1 MQANLRLFSVQS
13 REPWVRISGSLLAS
27 FCLHLAVLLCIG
39 HTPPFV
45 ASWQAP
51 SIQLTVSLAPAPAQA
66 ARSATLPRQTT
77 PRVVR
82 SEPQSVIEVPS
93 AASVPTSEPGTTAL
107 HDDAATATSTPEYP
121 VSLDLP
127 PGVHYFPSREV
138 DVAAQ
143 AINDV
148 MLHYP
153 PAAYRQGI
161 AGEVKLRVFINE
173 KGAVDDAT
181 IIGAEPKETF
191 DDAAFAAAT
200 QLLYTP
206 AMKDG
211 LAVKSV
217 KVIAIVFDPSPEPLQ

>member
-1 MQANLRLFSVQS
+1 MQANLRLFSFRD
-13 REPWVRISGSLLAS
+13 REPWVRISGGLLAS
-27 FCLHLAVLLCIG
+27 LFLHIAVLLSVG
-39 HTPPFV
+39 HTLPFA

-51 SIQLTVSLAPAPAQA
+51 STQFTVSLAPAPAQA
-66 ARSATLPRQTT
+66 ARNAAPPRQTI
-77 PRVVR
+77 PQVVR
-82 SEPQSVIEVPS
+82 SEPQSAIQVPS

-107 HDDAATATSTPEYP
+107 RDAATSTPEFP

-181 IIGAEPKETF
+181 IVEAEPKETF